1 MGKISMHSSCT
12 SLRTSALALC
22 FFMPMHGQT
31 ANTGAIVG
39 SVSDPSGALVAGA
52 AVAIVSEATR
62 EERTLTTDAQGS
74 FSMPF
79 LTPGSYDLTIRTPGF
94 KPLVLQDVQ
103 VQITEV
109 SRLKIQLTISGAKEQ
124 ITVSAKPPLLQTENA
139 TLGRVIDQKTI
150 IDLPLVDRNY
160 TEILGLTAGTNTNVV
175 DATQLGAGSQEIR
188 AGCQEESFGAHSRAA
203 RWVGRFHG
211 RGTAL
216 FSLVPIKLR
225 ET

>member
-31 ANTGAIVG
+31 ANTGAIAG

-62 EERTLTTDAQGS
+62 EERILTTDAQGS

-94 KPLVLQDVQ
+94 
-103 VQITEV
+103 
-109 SRLKIQLTISGAKEQ
+109 
-124 ITVSAKPPLLQTENA
+124 
-139 TLGRVIDQKTI
+139 
-150 IDLPLVDRNY
+150 
-160 TEILGLTAGTNTNVV
+160 
-175 DATQLGAGSQEIR
+175 
-188 AGCQEESFGAHSRAA
+188 
-203 RWVGRFHG
+203 
-211 RGTAL
+211 
-216 FSLVPIKLR
+216 
-225 ET
+225 

>member
-1 MGKISMHSSCT
+1 
-12 SLRTSALALC
+12 
-22 FFMPMHGQT
+22 MPMHGQT

-225 ET
+225 GT